1 MIYVALGGFLGAI
14 ARYGLSRFIQS
25 IFNIGYPIATFLI
38 NSLGSFLIGFVVGQG
53 YSISAQLFGVIG
65 FLGAFTTFSTFSF
78 EVIQLFEK
86 NEVKRAL
93 LYLISSVLIG
103 ISFAMIGFQLSD

>member
-1 MIYVALGGFLGAI
+1 MALGGFFGAI
-14 ARYGLSRFIQS
+14 MRYGLSRFIQS
-25 IFNIGYPIATFLI
+25 IFNTTYPIATFFI
-38 NSLGSFLIGFVVGQG
+38 NSFGSFLIGFVVGQG
-53 YSISAQLFGVIG
+53 YSTSVHLFAVIG

-93 LYLISSVLIG
+93 LYLISSVLLG
-103 ISFAMIGFQLSD
+103 ILFAMIGFQLSD